1 MSATSGKSFKQISD
15 LTGTTLTYG
24 FEALSTDDIVVV
36 GINTTPDPDVRTT
49 LIKDTNYTL
58 NTTTKTVTCAVASW
72 AALSADYNL
81 IRAYRVTT
89 AAALVDFKS
98 GGVLSES
105 DLDTAYKQA
114 LFVAQEVSEDA
125 AGTGASGLQSVGSG
139 AIEEGAVTE
148 GKIGSN
154 AVTATKIADNAV
166 ITAKIINDAVTA
178 AKVADNA
185 VLTATI
191 LNDAVTADKIADN
204 AVLTATILNDAV
216 TTAKIL
222 NDNVTHDKVDTAT
235 KTEMEGETA
244 AGVCVPDI
252 LKHHPGIAKA
262 YGKVTGTGTGANTLE
277 TGSYNVTSVAQSG
290 GDSHFTRVTLTA
302 AMDDLKYTVVVTQD
316 YAYVDYNKN
325 AQAVVVSANTFDIGT
340 NSNDVDIFFTVF
352 GKLAV

>member
-1 MSATSGKSFKQISD
+1 MSTTSGKSFKQISD

-24 FEALSTDDIVVV
+24 FEVLSSDDIVVV

-49 LIKDTNYTL
+49 LVKDTHYTL
-58 NTTTKTVTCAVASW
+58 NTTTKTLTSIGGTW

-125 AGTGASGLQSVGSG
+125 AGTGASGLQSVGE
-139 AIEEGAVTE
+139 AALEAGAVTE
-148 GKIGSN
+148 GKIGAN
-154 AVTATKIADNAV
+154 AVTSTKIADDAV
-166 ITAKIINDAVTA
+166 VAAKIADDAVTA

-185 VLTATI
+185 VATASI
-191 LNDAVTADKIADN
+191 VNDAVTIDKIADDAVGLAQVADN
-204 AVLTATILNDAV
+204 AVGTAQIVNDAV
-216 TTAKIL
+216 TY
-222 NDNVTHDKVDTAT
+222 DKVDTAT
-235 KTEMEGETA
+235 QAEMEGSSS

-262 YGKVTGTGTGANTLE
+262 YGKVTGTGGGANTLE
-277 TGSYNVTSVAQSG
+277 TGSYNVDGVTQSASD
-290 GDSHFTRVTLTA
+290 GDFTRVTLTN
-302 AMDDLKYTVVVTQD
+302 AMDSTNYTVVVTQD
-316 YAYVDYNKN
+316 VGYSDYDKN
-325 AQAVVVSANTFDIGT
+325 ATASILSASTFDIGT
-340 NSNDVDIFFTVF
+340 NVDGAYLFFTVF
-352 GKLAV
+352 GKLA

>member
-1 MSATSGKSFKQISD
+1 MSATSGKSFNQISD

-125 AGTGASGLQSVGSG
+125 AGTGASGIQSVGSG

-166 ITAKIINDAVTA
+166 ITAKIIDDAVTA
-178 AKVADNA
+178 P
-185 VLTATI
+185 
-191 LNDAVTADKIADN
+191 KIADN
-204 AVLTATILNDAV
+204 AIVTASIVNDAVNADKILADAV

-222 NDNVTHDKVDTAT
+222 DNAVTHDKVATAALAT
-235 KTEMEGETA
+235 KSEMEGETPA
-244 AGVCVPDI
+244 KLVVADI
-252 LKHHPGIAKA
+252 LKNHPGIAKA
-262 YGKVTGTGTGANTLE
+262 HGKVTFDDSPPALLGG
-277 TGSYNVTSVAQSG
+277 YNVASVTEETTDQRRITFTNAMANANYTVLLKLDSG
-290 GDSHFTRVTLTA
+290 AYAWGPFVLNQTA
-302 AMDDLKYTVVVTQD
+302 AY
-316 YAYVDYNKN
+316 
-325 AQAVVVSANTFDIGT
+325 FDIASAYGDTTGYKFHFVVYGT
-340 NSNDVDIFFTVF
+340 
-352 GKLAV
+352 LA